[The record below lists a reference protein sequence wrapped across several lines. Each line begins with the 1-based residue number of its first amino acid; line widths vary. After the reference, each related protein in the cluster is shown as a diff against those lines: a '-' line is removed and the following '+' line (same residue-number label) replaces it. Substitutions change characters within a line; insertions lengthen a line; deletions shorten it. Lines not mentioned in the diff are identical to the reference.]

1 LYFPR
6 YWHLSS
12 TEATNQENGEQWP
25 LKVWGWDDHS
35 EATAKQLA
43 EKRLADALEA
53 LKRGIQPQGNS
64 WYQYE
69 DRPLR
74 EERIE
79 EISGES
85 GLSAVVTRAKSGPLI
100 LNTAAIMFVDIDLPE
115 FYLQPSARGCL
126 GLLFPGKKPDNPAQ
140 KPAHYTETLTKIEKA
155 ASLHAGFAARCYETP
170 AGFRLLVTHKGYDP
184 KSDESKEILQ
194 SFGTD
199 PLFTR
204 LCERQS
210 CYRARLTAKP
220 WRLKMKGAPAS
231 WPVPDKLIARHTKW
245 LQSYAKACIRTGA
258 CRFLKTIGT
267 SSEVCSEAQVIV
279 KIHDG
284 LACTGDKLA

>member
-1 LYFPR
+1 MYFPR
-6 YWHLSS
+6 HWHLSS
-12 TEATNQENGEQWP
+12 TEATNPENGAQWP
-25 LKVWGWDDHS
+25 LQVWGWDDHS
-35 EATAKQLA
+35 EATAKQLS
-43 EKRLADALEA
+43 EKRLADAVEG
-53 LKRGIQPQGNS
+53 LKKGIHPQANS

-100 LNTAAIMFVDIDLPE
+100 LNTAGIMFVDIDLPDPP
-115 FYLQPSARGCL
+115 PSVRGCL
-126 GLLFPGKKPDNPAQ
+126 GLLFPGKKVDIAGDLR
-140 KPAHYTETLTKIEKA
+140 TEALSNIEKA
-155 ASLHAGFAARCYETP
+155 ASWHSDFSARCYETP
-170 AGFRLLVTHKGYDP
+170 GGFRLLVTHKGYDP
-184 KSDESKEILQ
+184 KSAESKEILQ
-194 SFGTD
+194 SFGAD

-220 WRLKMKGAPAS
+220 WRLEMNRAPCC
-231 WPVPDKLIARHTKW
+231 WPVPDGLIASHTKW
-245 LQSYAKACIRTGA
+245 LQSYARACVGTGA

-267 SSEVCSEAQVIV
+267 SSQVCDEAQAIV
-279 KIHDG
+279 KVHDG

>member
-1 LYFPR
+1 MYFPR

-12 TEATNQENGEQWP
+12 SEATNPESGAQLP
-25 LKVWGWDDHS
+25 LNVWGWDDHS
-35 EATAKQLA
+35 EEAAKQLS
-43 EKRLADALEA
+43 EKRLARVVERF
-53 LKRGIQPQGNS
+53 KKGIQPQWNS
-64 WYQYE
+64 WYEYE

-100 LNTAAIMFVDIDLPE
+100 LNTAGIMFVDIDLPE

-126 GLLFPGKKPDNPAQ
+126 GLLFPGKKTENPGQ
-140 KPAHYTETLTKIEKA
+140 KSTHYTVTLAKIEKA
-155 ASLHAGFAARCYETP
+155 ASLHPDFAARCYETP
-170 AGFRLLVTHKGYDP
+170 NGFRLLVTDKVYDP
-184 KSDESKEILQ
+184 KRGGSKNILQ
-194 SFGTD
+194 SFGAD

-204 LCERQS
+204 LCEKQS

-220 WRLKMKGAPAS
+220 WRLGMKAAPAN
-231 WPVPDKLIARHTKW
+231 WPVPDKLIAKHTRW
-245 LQSYAKACIRTGA
+245 LQSYAKACVGTGA

-267 SSEVCSEAQVIV
+267 SNQVCDEAQVII

>member
-1 LYFPR
+1 MYFPR
-6 YWHLSS
+6 HWHLSS
-12 TEATNQENGEQWP
+12 TEATNPENGAQWP

-35 EATAKQLA
+35 EATAKQLS
-43 EKRLADALEA
+43 EKRLAGAVEG
-53 LKRGIQPQGNS
+53 LKKGIHPQGNS

-100 LNTAAIMFVDIDLPE
+100 LNTASIMFVDIDLPAPA
-115 FYLQPSARGCL
+115 PSVRGCL
-126 GLLFPGKKPDNPAQ
+126 GLLFGGKRTLHHPTVDLRLR
-140 KPAHYTETLTKIEKA
+140 TEALSNIEKA
-155 ASLHAGFAARCYETP
+155 ASWHSGFSARCYETP

-184 KSDESKEILQ
+184 KSAESKEILQ
-194 SFGTD
+194 SFGAD

-204 LCERQS
+204 LCERQA

-220 WRLKMKGAPAS
+220 WRLEIDSAPS
-231 WPVPDKLIARHTKW
+231 CWPVPDELIASHTKW
-245 LQSYAKACIRTGA
+245 LQSYARACVGTGA
-258 CRFLKTIGT
+258 CRFLKSIGT
-267 SSEVCSEAQVIV
+267 SSQVCDEAQVIV
-279 KIHDG
+279 KVHDG

>member
-1 LYFPR
+1 MYFPR
-6 YWHLSS
+6 YWHRSS
-12 TEATNQENGEQWP
+12 TSATNPENGAQWP
-25 LKVWGWDDHS
+25 LNAWGWDDHS
-35 EATAKQLA
+35 EAAAKELS
-43 EKRLADALEA
+43 EKRLAGALEG
-53 LKRGIQPQGNS
+53 LKKGIQPQGNS

-85 GLSAVVTRAKSGPLI
+85 GLSAVVTRSKSGPLI
-100 LNTAAIMFVDIDLPE
+100 LNTAAVMFVDIDLPDP
-115 FYLQPSARGCL
+115 QATMRGCL
-126 GLLFPGKKPDNPAQ
+126 SVLFSNKGSPSAGGPRK
-140 KPAHYTETLTKIEKA
+140 ETLSNIENVA
-155 ASLHAGFAARCYETP
+155 AGQSGLSARCYETP
-170 AGFRLLVTHKGYDP
+170 AGFRLLVTHKPYDP
-184 KSDESKEILQ
+184 KSTESTELLQ
-194 SFGTD
+194 AFGAD

-220 WRLKMKGAPAS
+220 WRLGMTTAPAC
-231 WPVPDKLIARHTKW
+231 WPVPDDLMTRQTEW
-245 LQSYAKACIRTGA
+245 LQSYASTCTGTAA
-258 CRFLKTIGT
+258 CRFLKTVGS
-267 SSEVCSEAQVIV
+267 SSEVCDEAQMVV